1 MKTKRPPQ
9 PCRRTFPL
17 LTGGS
22 GRSIL
27 SRQGCWRRGMGRRP
41 ICAYQGKRKPG
52 RVVHSAKSWALPSR
66 RRPVGAFSA
75 LGVDRSSPRAEDLT
89 GTRHCT
95 DSKLC
100 AGGPGTAGFQA
111 RFAFDNQEITIT
123 VPASFDAAAQRL
135 TIAAAE
141 EAGFPRRA
149 TTAGAAGCVLLLAA
163 ETRPGR

>member
-1 MKTKRPPQ
+1 M
-9 PCRRTFPL
+9 C
-17 LTGGS
+17 GGTWN
-22 GRSIL
+22 
-27 SRQGCWRRGMGRRP
+27 SRF
-41 ICAYQGKRKPG
+41 A
-52 RVVHSAKSWALPSR
+52 
-66 RRPVGAFSA
+66 
-75 LGVDRSSPRAEDLT
+75 
-89 GTRHCT
+89 
-95 DSKLC
+95 
-100 AGGPGTAGFQA
+100 QA